1 MPQEPVS
8 ITGVHL
14 TAHKGDV
21 AVALEIGG
29 KWVTV
34 ISEHGHSAE
43 NIISHI
49 VEPLGIRQRAAE

>member
-1 MPQEPVS
+1 MPQEPIS

-21 AVALEIGG
+21 AVALEIDG

-34 ISEHGHSAE
+34 ISEHGHSPE
-43 NIISHI
+43 NIIIHI
-49 VEPLGIRQRAAE
+49 VEPLVIRERAKK